1 MEQQVSL
8 KDKKI
13 ILGISGGIAAY
24 KCAELTR
31 LLIKAGAEVRV
42 VMTEGAQSFITP
54 LTLQALSGHPVS
66 TSVFDK
72 SAELSMGHI
81 ELGKW
86 ADFVLI
92 APATANI
99 IAAIT
104 AGLGNDLLTTLCL
117 ASTAPIAIAPAMNQE
132 MYLKPVTQENIST
145 LSRRG
150 MHIWGPA
157 QGTQACGDIG
167 PGRMLEP
174 AELVQKITQ
183 ELCIERNLANVNVT
197 ITAGPTQEAIDP
209 VRYLSNHSSGKM
221 GYAIA
226 EAAAQRGANVT
237 LISGPCQQQ
246 TPAHVQR
253 IDVLSAEEMYDLVH
267 QSVISGCD
275 IFISCAAVADFRA
288 SKIWQHKI
296 KKESDTETMTLEL
309 VKNPDIVASVAA
321 LSDNRPYTV
330 GFAAE
335 TQDVETYAKGK
346 LINKKLDLICA
357 NDVSDGKA
365 FNSDSNTLHLYWKT
379 GDKSLPLTDKK
390 ALAVTLID
398 EIFTLYK
405 LEDTEK

>member
-1 MEQQVSL
+1 
-8 KDKKI
+8 
-13 ILGISGGIAAY
+13 
-24 KCAELTR
+24 
-31 LLIKAGAEVRV
+31 
-42 VMTEGAQSFITP
+42 MTEGAQSFITP

>member
-1 MEQQVSL
+1 MEQQVLL

-24 KCAELTR
+24 KCAEVTR

-86 ADFVLI
+86 ADLVLI

-99 IAAIT
+99 IAAMT

-117 ASTAPIAIAPAMNQE
+117 ASTAPVVIAPAMNQE
-132 MYLKPVTQENIST
+132 MYLKPVTQENIAT
-145 LSRRG
+145 LARRG
-150 MHIWGPA
+150 IRIWGPA

-174 AELVQKITQ
+174 AELVENIAR
-183 ELCIERNLANVNVT
+183 ELCIERNLEGINIT

-226 EAAAQRGANVT
+226 DAAAQRGANVT
-237 LISGPCQQQ
+237 LISGPSQLS
-246 TPAHVQR
+246 TPNNVQR
-253 IDVLSAEEMYDLVH
+253 IDVLSAEDMYQQVH
-267 QSVISGCD
+267 QSVDSGCN

-321 LSDNRPYTV
+321 LTTKRPYTV

-335 TQDVETYAKGK
+335 TQD
-346 LINKKLDLICA
+346 I
-357 NDVSDGKA
+357 
-365 FNSDSNTLHLYWKT
+365 
-379 GDKSLPLTDKK
+379 
-390 ALAVTLID
+390 
-398 EIFTLYK
+398 
-405 LEDTEK
+405 